1 MTVLSFSDL
10 HWLAVVVAAVIFMVI
25 GSWWYSPMGFGKMWA
40 KALGKKTGDM
50 GDANMGYGVT
60 TVGALVQ
67 SFVLANLVRD
77 IGLTTASDGLML
89 GFAVWLGFFLFVM
102 AGDTIFSG
110 RSMAIG
116 KINSGYYLVVLLIN
130 GALLAAWH

>member
-10 HWLAVVVAAVIFMVI
+10 HWLAVIVAAVIFMVI
-25 GSWWYSPMGFGKMWA
+25 GSFWYSPMGFGKPWA

-50 GDANMGYGVT
+50 GNANAGYGVT

-77 IGLTTASDGLML
+77 IGLSTAGEGLVL
-89 GFAVWLGFFLFVM
+89 GFTIWLGFFLFVM

-110 RSMAIG
+110 RSMTIG
-116 KINSGYYLVVLLIN
+116 KINSSYYLVVLLIN
-130 GALLAAWH
+130 GALLAAWR

>member
-1 MTVLSFSDL
+1 MSVLSFSDL
-10 HWLAVVVAAVIFMVI
+10 HWLAIIVAAVINMVV
-25 GSWWYSPMGFGKMWA
+25 GAFWYSPALFGKTWA
-40 KALGKKTGDM
+40 KALGKKVGDM
-50 GDANMGYGVT
+50 GDASKGYTVS

-67 SFVLANLVRD
+67 AFVLANLVRD
-77 IGLTTASDGLML
+77 IGLSTAGDGLWL
-89 GFAVWLGFFLFVM
+89 GFAIWLGFMLFVM
-102 AGDTIFSG
+102 AGDTVFSG

>member
-10 HWLAVVVAAVIFMVI
+10 HWLAVVVASAIFMVI
-25 GSWWYSPMGFGKMWA
+25 GSFWYSPMGFGKAWA
-40 KALGKKTGDM
+40 KALGKKSGDM
-50 GDANMGYGVT
+50 GDANLGYGVT

-77 IGLTTASDGLML
+77 IGLTTASEGLML
-89 GFAVWLGFFLFVM
+89 GFAIWLGFMLFVM

-110 RSMAIG
+110 RSMVIG

-130 GALLAAWH
+130 GALLATWH